1 MRISF
6 LIGVFCFI
14 ASIASAQ
21 VDSTLP
27 PFKRYPTL
35 PPLQLLLQ
43 DSTTKYTKESLPKK
57 KAVVLMLF
65 SPDCEHCQHEAE
77 QIAANKEL
85 LKDVQIVM
93 VTGSPIYRIQEF
105 GQRYGLS
112 SMPNVVIAKDPQF
125 FLFSFYGIRY
135 LPFMA
140 LYDKKGNLVT
150 AKDGAM
156 KPQDIVA
163 LLDSVK

>member
-1 MRISF
+1 MRIFF
-6 LIGVFCFI
+6 LTILFCFLAFI
-14 ASIASAQ
+14 AGAQ
-21 VDSTLP
+21 ADSTLP
-27 PFKRYPTL
+27 AFKRYPTL

-43 DSTTKYTKESLPKK
+43 DSRTKYTKESLPKK
-57 KAVVLMLF
+57 KAVVVMLF
-65 SPDCEHCQHEAE
+65 NPDCEHCQHEAE

-85 LKDVQIVM
+85 LKDVHIVM

-112 SMPNVVIAKDPQF
+112 SMPNVVIAKDPHF

-140 LYDKKGNLVT
+140 IYDKKGNLVSS
-150 AKDGAM
+150 KDGAI
-156 KPQDIVA
+156 KPQEIVA
-163 LLDSVK
+163 LLNSID